1 VPFPAPSQL
10 AGMAV
15 CSYFYEAMP
24 EGTSVER
31 LERFES
37 QELLGRMGFPW
48 ISVGFRI
55 QKEATFRYFQW
66 VPACLIELYHIRSY
80 IILIILN

>member
-1 VPFPAPSQL
+1 
-10 AGMAV
+10 
-15 CSYFYEAMP
+15 MP

-48 ISVGFRI
+48 ISMDFR
-55 QKEATFRYFQW
+55 W
-66 VPACLIELYHIRSY
+66 V
-80 IILIILN
+80 